1 MAGKDVLFLS
11 LSLLKVLLVSGSIG
25 YFLSE
30 GQRSSSRFPDWV
42 FVRVLTIFEKISG
55 SLTVAVLIVY
65 LYFVF
70 LYGVV
75 CEGRSTGRSVSNE
88 TPIV

>member
-25 YFLSE
+25 YFLFE
-30 GQRSSSRFPDWV
+30 GQRSSSRLPDWV

-65 LYFVF
+65 L
-70 LYGVV
+70 
-75 CEGRSTGRSVSNE
+75 
-88 TPIV
+88 